1 MLPKIRNMRALS
13 IRQPYAELIPSASSG
28 QALRG
33 IKTVELRSRLTRIV
47 GERFYNYACKAKAS
61 PPAAAIWSDDL
72 RVAAPPPPA
81 WMIELA
87 EQVRMIEP
95 GALLPTGVI
104 VGSAVISRCEA
115 LRHEG
120 TEARSEG
127 QGGRMEVN
135 PLIPDPSFTPSCLR
149 ASMPSCLYAWPTPS
163 CLRASMPS
171 CLYAWHLADARRAKR
186 LRKPSGHP
194 QPSWFNPF

>member
-1 MLPKIRNMRALS
+1 MRALS
-13 IRQPYAELIPSASSG
+13 IRQPYAELI
-28 QALRG
+28 LRG
-33 IKTVELRSRLTRIV
+33 IKTVELRSRSTRIV
-47 GERFYNYACKAKAS
+47 GERFYIYACKAKAT
-61 PPAAAIWSDDL
+61 PPAAIWSDDL

-87 EQVRMIEP
+87 EQVKMIEP

-127 QGGRMEVN
+127 RGGRDEVN
-135 PLIPDPSFTPSCLR
+135 SLIPADPCS
-149 ASMPSCLYAWPTPS
+149 TPS

-186 LRKPSGHP
+186 LRKPRGHP